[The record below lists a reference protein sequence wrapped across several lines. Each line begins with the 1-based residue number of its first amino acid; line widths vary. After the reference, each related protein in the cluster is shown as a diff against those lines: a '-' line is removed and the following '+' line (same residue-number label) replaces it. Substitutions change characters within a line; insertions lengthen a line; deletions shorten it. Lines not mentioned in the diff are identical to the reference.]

1 MRGRGKEVEEEEE
14 EETIQ
19 RMDTNTIGQLT
30 NDSTLHIAIWA
41 QHCFSCWIWRPLSL
55 RPIPQDS
62 SPPFSLSLRSTWLR
76 GRRPRLLLGYLPS
89 CPRQRHWPRG

>member
-30 NDSTLHIAIWA
+30 NDS
-41 QHCFSCWIWRPLSL
+41 
-55 RPIPQDS
+55 
-62 SPPFSLSLRSTWLR
+62 
-76 GRRPRLLLGYLPS
+76 
-89 CPRQRHWPRG
+89 